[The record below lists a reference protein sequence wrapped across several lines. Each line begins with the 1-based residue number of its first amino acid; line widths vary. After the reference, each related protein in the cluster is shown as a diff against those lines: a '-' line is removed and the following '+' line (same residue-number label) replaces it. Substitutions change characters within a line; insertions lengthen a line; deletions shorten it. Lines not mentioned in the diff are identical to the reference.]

1 MAVSCHHSLF
11 LVSLVQTPSSLLVLW
26 MWSGWLLEPTKETR
40 VDLNAL
46 LPTLANQLAWV
57 QGAATNN
64 KPLEHVTESDNIPPQ
79 LPNDHA
85 KSLNLHRPDNEL
97 GNLDTR
103 FSEDTGR
110 FVTDEEVCHLNSQLV
125 IEDQKMQ
132 LSMFCIVASQSCTWR
147 IDWETLITHSRTPLT
162 SRMSKPIPLGWH
174 TTHKAGM
181 TSPTISLWSDL
192 MASHIRCIE

>member
-1 MAVSCHHSLF
+1 
-11 LVSLVQTPSSLLVLW
+11 
-26 MWSGWLLEPTKETR
+26 
-40 VDLNAL
+40 
-46 LPTLANQLAWV
+46 V

-147 IDWETLITHSRTPLT
+147 ID
-162 SRMSKPIPLGWH
+162 
-174 TTHKAGM
+174 
-181 TSPTISLWSDL
+181 
-192 MASHIRCIE
+192 